1 VDEVVPKAAYRRGYA
16 VAILVGLGEN
26 NAALWKV
33 FSKVVKPETPV
44 RLEGTR
50 NEPKAVYNF
59 HEAIVNALRP
69 TLKEGIRS
77 IILASPPR
85 TTYTY
90 EFIDHVRRHHAWLTQ
105 GANKMAFAEMT
116 GSAATLSD
124 VAALTKNPLFRKL
137 IQEATSEETV
147 NLLDLLESRLSNS
160 SRDSAV
166 LYSLEDVEDS
176 ILYSRKSGLSPEF
189 LLLTDKYLAS
199 SRQQSRINRLMQITA
214 NKKVK
219 TRVVDAESPAGKRLT
234 QLGGIVCLTK
244 NIRDL

>member
-1 VDEVVPKAAYRRGYA
+1 MVPKAGYRRGYA

-26 NAALWKV
+26 TAALWKV
-33 FSKVVKPETPV
+33 FSKVVKPETTV

-50 NEPKAVYNF
+50 NAPKAVYNF
-59 HEAIVNALRP
+59 HEAVVNALRP
-69 TLKEGIRS
+69 TLKEGVRS

-85 TTYTY
+85 TTYAH

-116 GSAATLSD
+116 GSASSLSD
-124 VAALTKNPLFRKL
+124 VAALTKNPLFHKL
-137 IQEATSEETV
+137 IQDATSEETV

-160 SRDSAV
+160 SGESAV
-166 LYSLEDVEDS
+166 LYSLEDVEDLV
-176 ILYSRKSGLSPEF
+176 LYPRKGGLSAEF
-189 LLLTDKYLAS
+189 LLLTDKYLAG
-199 SRQQSRINRLMQITA
+199 SRQKGRINRLMQIAA

-219 TRVVDAESPAGKRLT
+219 TRVVDVESPAGKRLT

-244 NIRDL
+244 NVREL